1 MSQTP
6 APSPFPTLRAQAAAL
21 ASGATTSERLVQAA
35 LERIAAHQAA
45 GGHAYVGTVD
55 AAAALQAARAA
66 DAERAAGRVPSLL
79 AGLPVSIKDL
89 FDVQGQAT
97 QAGSA
102 GPVPGTQPAAADAP
116 AVARLRAAGAV
127 LLGRTNMSE
136 FAFSGLG
143 LNPHHGTPAHPHD
156 AARITGGS
164 SSGAAVSVALGMADV
179 ALGTD
184 TGGSIRIPSAFCG
197 LTGFKPTAR
206 RVPLAGAYPLSRSLD
221 SAGPLARSVDCC
233 AIVDAVL
240 SGEPLQAAEATP
252 PLAGLRLG
260 VTHDLV
266 LDGLDAEVAAAFEAA
281 LARLSAAGAEIVDFG
296 FAELRELPAIN
307 AAGGLVTAEAWQLH
321 RARLE
326 DPAQAARYDPRV
338 AQRTRR
344 GAAISAA
351 DYIDLLDARTRLQ
364 AAARERLHGL
374 DAWLMPTVPLLAPR
388 LADVAADDERFFAA
402 NARALRNPSAINFL
416 DGCAL
421 SLPCG
426 TPGALPVGLSIAG
439 LHGSDARVLQVGR
452 AVEACLRA
460 G

>member
-6 APSPFPTLRAQAAAL
+6 APSPSPTLRAQAAAL

-55 AAAALQAARAA
+55 AAAALQAARTA

-89 FDVQGQAT
+89 FDVQGQIT

-116 AVARLRAAGAV
+116 AVVRLRAAGAV

-266 LDGLDAEVAAAFEAA
+266 LDGLDAEVAAAFDAA

-296 FAELRELPAIN
+296 FAELRELPGIN
-307 AAGGLVTAEAWQLH
+307 AGGGLVTAEAWQLH

-351 DYIDLLDARTRLQ
+351 DYIDLLDARARLQ

-426 TPGALPVGLSIAG
+426 APGALPVGLSIAG

>member
-6 APSPFPTLRAQAAAL
+6 PFCRHPTLREQAAAL

-35 LERIAAHQAA
+35 IERIAAHQAA

-55 AAAALQAARAA
+55 AAAALQAARAS
-66 DAERAAGRVPSLL
+66 DAERAGGRVPSLL

-89 FDVQGQAT
+89 FDVQGQVT
-97 QAGSA
+97 LAGSA
-102 GPVPGTQPAAADAP
+102 GPVPGAQPAPADAP

-127 LLGRTNMSE
+127 LLGRTNLSE

-143 LNPHHGTPAHPHD
+143 LNPHHGTPAHPQD

-164 SSGAAVSVALGMADV
+164 SSGAAVSVALGMADT

-240 SGEPLQAAEATP
+240 SGEPLQPAAAL

-266 LDGLDAEVAAAFEAA
+266 LDGLDAEVAAAFDRA
-281 LARLSAAGAEIVDFG
+281 LARLSAAGAQIVDFG
-296 FAELRELPAIN
+296 FAELRELPRIN

-321 RARLE
+321 RARLQ
-326 DPAQAARYDPRV
+326 DPAQAARYDPLV

-344 GAAISAA
+344 GEAISAA
-351 DYIDLLDARTRLQ
+351 DYIDLLDERARLQ
-364 AAARERLHGL
+364 AAARERLQGL

-388 LADVAADDERFFAA
+388 LADVAADDGRFFAA

-426 TPGALPVGLSIAG
+426 APGDLPVGLSVAG

-452 AVEACLRA
+452 AVEACLQGA